1 MEETRTF
8 TGNRGLE
15 IEEGLIFETGRPE
28 NTGVDL
34 DEPAPF
40 EHRLGA
46 LERQEPTGLPG
57 LSEPETMRHY
67 VRLSRMNYAIDAGIY
82 PLGSCTMKH
91 NPRLNEAM
99 ARLPG
104 FADIHPL
111 QPQSTRAGRA

>member
-1 MEETRTF
+1 MLMRKEQALEAAGAKIHEAKTF

-15 IEEGLIFETGRPE
+15 IEEGLVFEIGRPE

-46 LERQEPTGLPG
+46 LERQEPAGLPG
-57 LSEPETMRHY
+57 LAEPEAVRHY
-67 VRLSRMNYAIDAGIY
+67 VRLSRQNYAIDTGIY

-91 NPRLNEAM
+91 NPRLNEA
-99 ARLPG
+99 
-104 FADIHPL
+104 
-111 QPQSTRAGRA
+111 